1 MQTISPSA
9 KDFQYNKN
17 SNAYKRT
24 TGNIRCRGNRLF
36 VNTADNLLELQEIQ
50 LAGKKRMASRDFLN
64 GTRDAN
70 LYHAISK

>member
-1 MQTISPSA
+1 MPASA
-9 KDFQYNKN
+9 QPGTFVVE
-17 SNAYKRT
+17 
-24 TGNIRCRGNRLF
+24 GNRLF
-36 VNTADNLLELQEIQ
+36 VNTADNLLELEEIQ